1 MKITVERVKEIIQEE
16 HEKILKE
23 DEEEG
28 LEIMVRGY
36 GGLGKDP
43 KIALRSALRNINNF
57 RKTFDI
63 IEKLLST
70 TASGE
75 TDIDVEGIEY
85 AIERLTPFKDDNDIE
100 LAIAK
105 LTAVAEHM
113 LRINEAKNEKKRS

>member
-63 IEKLLST
+63 IEKLLSP
-70 TASGE
+70 TATGE
-75 TDIDVEGIEY
+75 TDIDVEDVEDIL
-85 AIERLTPFKDDNDIE
+85 ERLTPFKDDNDIE

-105 LTAVAEHM
+105 LTAVAEHL

>member
-1 MKITVERVKEIIQEE
+1 
-16 HEKILKE
+16 
-23 DEEEG
+23 
-28 LEIMVRGY
+28 MVRGY
-36 GGLGKDP
+36 GGLGSDP
-43 KIALRSALRNINNF
+43 KIALRSARRNINNF

-63 IEKLLST
+63 IENLLST

-105 LTAVAEHM
+105 LTAVVEHM
-113 LRINEAKNEKKRS
+113 LRINEVKEKR